1 MLEYK
6 YFIVKMHLDFVKN
19 KVAQD
24 NLVLFG
30 DFEPIFGLPCFLPML
45 EVEHTLIK
53 FA

>member
-6 YFIVKMHLDFVKN
+6 SFIVKMHLDFVKN

-30 DFEPIFGLPCFLPML
+30 DFEPIFGLPYFLPIL
-45 EVEHTLIK
+45 EMVNTLIK
-53 FA
+53 FT